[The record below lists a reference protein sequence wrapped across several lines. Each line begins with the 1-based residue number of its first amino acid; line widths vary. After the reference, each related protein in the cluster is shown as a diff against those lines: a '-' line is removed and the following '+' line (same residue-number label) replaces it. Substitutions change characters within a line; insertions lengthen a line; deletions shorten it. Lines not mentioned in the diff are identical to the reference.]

1 MAKKLTKI
9 SNKSYNIYKNQILNN
24 KPFIFTV
31 AIVTIVF
38 VAILILYSQIAGLD
52 REILKQKAEID
63 ELNKTKITLVGEIKA
78 VKSSEQIAEEA
89 MYKLGMVYPSED
101 QIVYIDSGEEK
112 SLADI
117 NYNVFL
123 SPIVSVLRSFTRD

>member
-89 MYKLGMVYPSED
+89 
-101 QIVYIDSGEEK
+101 
-112 SLADI
+112 
-117 NYNVFL
+117 
-123 SPIVSVLRSFTRD
+123 

>member
-52 REILKQKAEID
+52 REILKQKALNH
-63 ELNKTKITLVGEIKA
+63 LNKLLKKLCINLAWFILQKIK
-78 VKSSEQIAEEA
+78 
-89 MYKLGMVYPSED
+89 
-101 QIVYIDSGEEK
+101 
-112 SLADI
+112 
-117 NYNVFL
+117 
-123 SPIVSVLRSFTRD
+123 

>member
-63 ELNKTKITLVGEIKA
+63 ELNKTKITLVGEIKT

-112 SLADI
+112 NLADI

>member
-9 SNKSYNIYKNQILNN
+9 SNKRYNIYKNQILNN

-112 SLADI
+112 NLADI

>member
-1 MAKKLTKI
+1 MAKNLTKI

-38 VAILILYSQIAGLD
+38 VSILILYSQIAGLD

-101 QIVYIDSGEEK
+101 QIVYIDSEEEENVG
-112 SLADI
+112 DI

>member
-31 AIVTIVF
+31 VIVTIVF
-38 VAILILYSQIAGLD
+38 VSILILYSQIAGLD

-101 QIVYIDSGEEK
+101 QIVYIDSREEK
-112 SLADI
+112 NLADI

>member
-1 MAKKLTKI
+1 MEKKLTKI

>member
-101 QIVYIDSGEEK
+101 QIVYIDSREEK

>member
-31 AIVTIVF
+31 AIVAIVF

>member
-38 VAILILYSQIAGLD
+38 VSILMFYSQIEGLD

-112 SLADI
+112 NLADI

>member
-78 VKSSEQIAEEA
+78 IKSSEQIAEEA

-112 SLADI
+112 NLADI

>member
-1 MAKKLTKI
+1 MVKRLTKI
-9 SNKSYNIYKNQILNN
+9 SNKSYNRYKNQLLNN
-24 KPFIFTV
+24 KPFIFTL
-31 AIVTIVF
+31 AIVIIIF
-38 VAILILYSQIAGLD
+38 AAILILYSQIAGLD

-78 VKSSEQIAEEA
+78 VKSSTQIAEEA

-112 SLADI
+112 KLGDI

>member
-112 SLADI
+112 NLADI

>member
-38 VAILILYSQIAGLD
+38 VAILILYSQIACLD

>member
-38 VAILILYSQIAGLD
+38 VSILILYSQIAGLD

-112 SLADI
+112 NLADI

>member
-31 AIVTIVF
+31 VIVTIVF

-112 SLADI
+112 NLADI

>member
-52 REILKQKAEID
+52 REILKQKSEID

-112 SLADI
+112 NLADI